1 MPGRLCSR
9 FTFAFAGLKAG
20 FLSEENI
27 RIEMGLALCAVTVST
42 ALKLSAL
49 EFAILTSL
57 TGLVL
62 ALEYLNTGIE
72 WLTNLYQPQI
82 SPIAK
87 LVKDSAAASVLIA
100 SIGSIVVAL
109 FLWLP
114 RIILFLRHG
123 LMYTAST
130 WIGLIACLVSF
141 IAYFALLK
149 LLPLKNKE
157 MLMLDSAHILEE
169 S

>member
-9 FTFAFAGLKAG
+9 FRFAFVGLKAG

-27 RIEMGLALCAVTVST
+27 RIEMGLALFAITVST

-49 EFAILTSL
+49 EFAIIASL
-57 TGLVL
+57 VGFVL

-72 WLTNLYQPQI
+72 WLTDLYQPQI
-82 SPIAK
+82 SPVAK
-87 LVKDSAAASVLIA
+87 FVKDTAAASVLIA
-100 SIGSIVVAL
+100 SIGSICVAL

-114 RIILFLRHG
+114 RAIFYVRHG
-123 LMYTAST
+123 LNYSAST
-130 WIGLIACLVSF
+130 WVALIACLVAF
-141 IAYFALLK
+141 GAYFALLK

-157 MLMLDSAHILEE
+157 MLTVESAQILEE